1 MTAIPRIREKPVDTR
16 IRIPR
21 PNMKKKTL
29 VFCLS
34 LMGVLTLSS
43 NAAMVITEWMYQGT
57 GTGGA
62 GEFIEFTNTG
72 SSAIDMNGW
81 SFWDSVTPVPTT
93 RIDLSG
99 FGMVAPG
106 QSVILT
112 DATAEDFRTAWGLGS
127 GVAVIGSLSQNLGR
141 ADAIQLY
148 NAAGS
153 LVDQLVYNDQ
163 GTGNVKGP
171 RTQGTSAITTPA
183 NYGTDNASAWVLS
196 TGDSLTWTSTL
207 GTGSPGVAAI
217 PEPSSLALLGSMGAL
232 AFLRRRR

>member
-1 MTAIPRIREKPVDTR
+1 
-16 IRIPR
+16 
-21 PNMKKKTL
+21 MKKKSV

-34 LMGVLTLSS
+34 LMASLTLPSG
-43 NAAMVITEWMYQGT
+43 AAMVITEWMYQGT

-72 SSAIDMNGW
+72 TSSIDMNGW

-99 FGMVAPG
+99 FGVVAPG
-106 QSVILT
+106 QSVVLT
-112 DATAEDFRTAWGLGS
+112 DVTAADFRTAWGLGS
-127 GVAVIGSLSQNLGR
+127 GVAVVGELTQNLSR

-148 NAAGS
+148 DAAGT

-171 RTQGTSAITTPA
+171 RTQGTSAITTLG
-183 NYGTDNASAWVLS
+183 NYGTNNASAWVLS
-196 TGDSLTWTSTL
+196 TGDSLTWTSSL
-207 GTGSPGVAAI
+207 GVGSPGVAAV

-232 AFLRRRR
+232 ALLRRRR